1 LDRIHVSFT
10 GQYQLGVSDQD
21 AQASIPI
28 LEPQEAKAMQADCPS
43 FLATVRPF
51 ALSTHPVTKKEFA
64 DFWFSRARK
73 SLKVRRTDREHWKFV
88 LSMPS
93 YSDDAPIVGLT
104 HAEAAAYARYIGGRV
119 PFQHELEIALRGPA
133 GPAQLEAQST
143 WLPDNFDEMAVSL
156 PPVSELPPVG
166 AAGVRGLAGYIR
178 SLCVL
183 SDEQWLA
190 CQSHRYPTKMPLSTN
205 AIKVTS
211 GADRCVHFG
220 TYIFY
225 PDWVFYIGRWRKE
238 RMRLLNPPG
247 LWVAFDS

>member
-1 LDRIHVSFT
+1 
-10 GQYQLGVSDQD
+10 
-21 AQASIPI
+21 
-28 LEPQEAKAMQADCPS
+28 MQAACPS
-43 FLATVRPF
+43 FLATVQPF
-51 ALSTHPVTKKEFA
+51 ALSTYPVPKKEFA

-73 SLKVRRTDREHWKFV
+73 SLKVRRIDREHWKYV

-133 GPAQLEAQST
+133 GPAQLDAQST
-143 WLPDNFDEMAVSL
+143 WLPDVFDEMAVSL

-190 CQSHRYPTKMPLSTN
+190 CQSHRYPTKTPLSTN

-211 GADRCVHFG
+211 GADRYVHFG
-220 TYIFY
+220 TYVCYPVWRFY
-225 PDWVFYIGRWRKE
+225 LRMRRTE
-238 RMRLLNPPG
+238 RMLLRYPPG
-247 LWVAFDS
+247 LSVAFDPF